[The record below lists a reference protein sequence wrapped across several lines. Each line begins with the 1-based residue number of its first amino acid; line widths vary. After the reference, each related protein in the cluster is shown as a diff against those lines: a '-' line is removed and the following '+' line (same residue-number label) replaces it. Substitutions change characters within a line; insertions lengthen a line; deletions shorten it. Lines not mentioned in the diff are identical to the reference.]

1 MKTYSYDEAIGATS
15 LGKFHYFLLLVSG
28 FLMISAAVEVIG
40 LCVIIFAA
48 SCDLNMT
55 LSEKGILAASGYF
68 GVVMSAHAMGF
79 LADTWGRV
87 KILKVSFA
95 LSILS
100 SLVSVFS
107 VNFLMLTVFR
117 FVTGFFGGSQLTLFT
132 LLSEYHSNRSRK
144 TYMSIFSSFLVVGFL
159 YFEGKL

>member
-1 MKTYSYDEAIGATS
+1 MVA
-15 LGKFHYFLLLVSG
+15 
-28 FLMISAAVEVIG
+28 AAVEVIG

-48 SCDLNMT
+48 SCDLDMS
-55 LSEKGILAASGYF
+55 LSEKGILAASGYL

-95 LSILS
+95 FSILS
-100 SLVSVFS
+100 SLVSVLS
-107 VNFLMLTVFR
+107 VNFVMLTVLR

-132 LLSEYHSNRSRK
+132 LLSEYHSNRTRK
-144 TYMSIFSSFLVVGFL
+144 TFMSIFSSFLVVGFL
-159 YFEGKL
+159 YFQGKCCVFWDFSSRLTGAGINFTVL

>member
-1 MKTYSYDEAIGATS
+1 MVA
-15 LGKFHYFLLLVSG
+15 
-28 FLMISAAVEVIG
+28 AAVEVIG

-68 GVVMSAHAMGF
+68 GVVMSAHVMGF

-95 LSILS
+95 LSILTS
-100 SLVSVFS
+100 FVSVFS
-107 VNFLMLTVFR
+107 VNFVMLTVLR
-117 FVTGFFGGSQLTLFT
+117 FATGFLGGSQLTLFT

-144 TYMSIFSSFLVVGFL
+144 AHSSVFSSFLVVGFL
-159 YFEGKL
+159 YFEGELQFYVLHLSRF